1 MLLFGLI
8 TLLVGLLGL
17 VLTSIFI
24 VLALFKRNAK
34 NWKRVGISFF
44 GTTALIII
52 LILIQEVFL
61 YPPNPKIERLVLSAY
76 REAPIGG
83 YWLGLYND
91 STWELGNSPREI
103 EVFGTYT
110 IIRDTLNLVASE
122 GEIFYNGTTTNTF
135 LINEKELIEIEN
147 SGIKWLS
154 IGMNKL
160 D

>member
-8 TLLVGLLGL
+8 TSLVGLLGL

-44 GTTALIII
+44 GTAALIII

-61 YPPNPKIERLVLSAY
+61 YPPNPKIEQLVLSAY

-91 STWELGNSPREI
+91 STWEFGNSPREI

-122 GEIFYNGTTTNTF
+122 GKIFYDGTTTNAF
-135 LINEKELIEIEN
+135 LINETGLIEIEN